1 LLQQRINEIVFEA
14 NENNLEIQFFVPNY
28 YSPKRFEAHYKLSGF
43 NPDWVK
49 TETNQIYF
57 ANLRPGRYELKIKT
71 TSNKWIE
78 KETSLY
84 FIIKHPFWQTWWF
97 ILLVTAMV
105 TTTIYGVVRKSISK
119 ARYDK
124 EQLEKLLRLRTQEIE
139 KSREELANLNQ
150 KKDVIFSILS
160 HDLRSPLTT
169 LKGFLSILIENSEY
183 LSKEELKKHA
193 TSIRNSV
200 TSSLDLIDNTL
211 FWSLSQTGNII
222 YTPTHFSLNA
232 MLRKINNLYEL
243 TVEKKQV
250 VFSIVCEEEITVY
263 ADENMIYV
271 ALRNLVSNAL
281 KSAAS

>member
-1 LLQQRINEIVFEA
+1 
-14 NENNLEIQFFVPNY
+14 
-28 YSPKRFEAHYKLSGF
+28 
-43 NPDWVK
+43 
-49 TETNQIYF
+49 
-57 ANLRPGRYELKIKT
+57 
-71 TSNKWIE
+71 
-78 KETSLY
+78 
-84 FIIKHPFWQTWWF
+84 
-97 ILLVTAMV
+97 MV
-105 TTTIYGVVRKSISK
+105 TTTIYGVIRKSISK

-281 KSAAS
+281 KFTSEGKSIIISASLKENEVVIRVKDEGIGMSDSYLQRLLNEEHLQVKMGTSNEKGTGLGIVLCKRFIALNNGSLSIKSVEGEGSEFTLTLPRNP